1 MDGTTHTRSS
11 DYIAI
16 VSLAEIPEFFII
28 PRPIVSN
35 NISDFQWLALKVRS
49 V

>member
-1 MDGTTHTRSS
+1 MDGTTHTRRS

-16 VSLAEIPEFFII
+16 VSLAEISEFFMI
-28 PRPIVSN
+28 PGPIVSN
-35 NISDFQWLALKVRS
+35 NISHFQRLALKVRS